1 MCFNASLI
9 LEFLFFS
16 RFFAVS
22 SRQITPF
29 VICSHLFA
37 FLGSKPLRRNQEIL
51 HFFTQT
57 PLNLWEIVISS
68 FKEVQRSRV
77 SIECTKEVA
86 TLKSGRSS
94 KWPFGPEIPTEES
107 LTYEGTELLGN
118 KLHSG
123 FWSAITTV

>member
-22 SRQITPF
+22 SRQITPL

-37 FLGSKPLRRNQEIL
+37 FLGSEPLRRNQDTL

-77 SIECTKEVA
+77 SIEYTKEVA

-94 KWPFGPEIPTEES
+94 DRPFGPEIPTQES
-107 LTYEGTELLGN
+107 LAYEVTESLGN
-118 KLHSG
+118 KFHSG